1 MGGEAGNN
9 VGLIAAASPLL
20 VGGVIDRIHHPSAAT
35 QLGSPTMKLTPE
47 LISRSQSS
55 INALHDRELD
65 LRGLKIPAI
74 ENLGVTRDQN
84 DAIDLTDNDIRFL
97 GNFQL
102 LQQLKHVQL
111 GNNLISRIDA
121 RLASSLPALRSLTLT
136 NNAIADLAELAHLAK
151 CRRLE
156 YLCLMGNPASRE
168 KHYREF
174 AIWKLPQVRVLDY
187 QRITTRERQLATDL
201 MQTEDGQP
209 SELAAGIMRQSGAMD
224 IDAPAL
230 AKGRTFEPG
239 RLNGSSRRLLTQEER
254 QAIEEA
260 IENSESLEEIRRL
273 EEQLKMG

>member
-1 MGGEAGNN
+1 
-9 VGLIAAASPLL
+9 
-20 VGGVIDRIHHPSAAT
+20 
-35 QLGSPTMKLTPE
+35 MKLTPE

-55 INALHDRELD
+55 INALHDRELY

-97 GNFQL
+97 GNFPL

-239 RLNGSSRRLLTQEER
+239 RLNGSSRRLLRQEER

-273 EEQLKMG
+273 EEQLKMGSFAASS